1 VTVDQLLVQVT
12 PLETQVGVLS
22 STITDTAAELHAK
35 KLSLERTTATKGDF
49 QGKNACLTKN
59 LKGESSLRFSIN
71 SPISLTD
78 LYVLLAVVE
87 AELKTLKTVAENA
100 VKYFYSQDSD
110 AVWQTP
116 ELLDQPL
123 TRSREVIHSNMCK
136 ASSLTLRILKSL
148 YPKEDLGAGDEGFAP
163 TCTEEEAN
171 ELVRRFL
178 EMVTWIVEM
187 IPLNPVYL

>member
-71 SPISLTD
+71 SPIFLTD

-100 VKYFYSQDSD
+100 VKYFYS
-110 AVWQTP
+110 
-116 ELLDQPL
+116 
-123 TRSREVIHSNMCK
+123 
-136 ASSLTLRILKSL
+136 
-148 YPKEDLGAGDEGFAP
+148 
-163 TCTEEEAN
+163 
-171 ELVRRFL
+171 
-178 EMVTWIVEM
+178 
-187 IPLNPVYL
+187 

>member
-22 STITDTAAELHAK
+22 STITDTAAELRAK

-59 LKGESSLRFSIN
+59 LKGESSLHFSIN

-100 VKYFYSQDSD
+100 VKYFYS
-110 AVWQTP
+110 
-116 ELLDQPL
+116 
-123 TRSREVIHSNMCK
+123 
-136 ASSLTLRILKSL
+136 
-148 YPKEDLGAGDEGFAP
+148 
-163 TCTEEEAN
+163 
-171 ELVRRFL
+171 
-178 EMVTWIVEM
+178 
-187 IPLNPVYL
+187 